1 MRKKL
6 MERIPRKLKK
16 QLKKNLQE
24 WEKFVTERKAAYRR
38 EEHLDIIFN
47 KDYSNGRK
55 VLRKMFRHG
64 R

>member
-16 QLKKNLQE
+16 GLKKDLQA
-24 WEKFVTERKAAYRR
+24 WEKFVTERKTTFIR
-38 EEHLDIIFN
+38 EEHLDVIFTR
-47 KDYSNGRK
+47 DYSNGRRA
-55 VLRKMFRHG
+55 LRKMFKKG